1 MDMSDDALTVEAEIA
16 NDVATTLERHR
27 NAPVE
32 KYVMNSQK
40 KIVVGTIKREATD
53 FPAKTRARRALHR
66 SKRRSSAE
74 RSGSAYRPLKKYAE
88 LDDTQMARK
97 LAQNERYSTRSLYKQ
112 AKKFARLADRFAKEA
127 EKVVAAA
134 ADAAAVLPLDQEF
147 GKNTLVYS
155 KYHDMGTSRLLA
167 RMDSLI
173 SAVRNSSLSDPFSH
187 VLTPAFE

>member
-1 MDMSDDALTVEAEIA
+1 
-16 NDVATTLERHR
+16 
-27 NAPVE
+27 
-32 KYVMNSQK
+32 MNSQT
-40 KIVVGTIKREATD
+40 KIVVGTIKRKATD
-53 FPAKTRARRALHR
+53 FSAKTRAHRAE
-66 SKRRSSAE
+66 RRSNRASNAE
-74 RSGSAYRPLKKYAE
+74 RDGYTYRPLKKYAE
-88 LDDTQMARK
+88 LDDTQIAWK
-97 LAQNERYSTRSLYKQ
+97 LAQSERYSTRSLYKQ

-187 VLTPAFE
+187 VLTPVFE

>member
-1 MDMSDDALTVEAEIA
+1 MSDDALTVEAEIA
-16 NDVATTLERHR
+16 NDVATTIERHR

-32 KYVMNSQK
+32 KYVMNSQE

-53 FPAKTRARRALHR
+53 YPARIRAT
-66 SKRRSSAE
+66 
-74 RSGSAYRPLKKYAE
+74 KKYAE
-88 LDDTQMARK
+88 LDDTQMARS
-97 LAQNERYSTRSLYKQ
+97 LAQKERYSTRSLYKQ

-173 SAVRNSSLSDPFSH
+173 TAVRNSSLSDPFSH
-187 VLTPAFE
+187 VPTPVFE